1 VNTQHNNSENEL
13 PLLTE
18 VVSDSALD
26 DLPILT
32 EVVTDVHGKDAAP
45 DSEKLLME
53 PLVKQL
59 SIGLRRETSASEPLL
74 IAIRLGEQT
83 TLAKSLVMA
92 GHPNE
97 TCDFQTSAV
106 QETVA
111 CESAVP
117 RAFNPEEM
125 QQLLQQL
132 EVHLETVFT
141 SRLNTQIEQLQ
152 RLAVDLA
159 VSEFKAE
166 LPKLLREALNK
177 TDVSR

>member
-1 VNTQHNNSENEL
+1 MNTQHNSSENEL

-45 DSEKLLME
+45 DSEKLLIE
-53 PLVKQL
+53 PLVKQ
-59 SIGLRRETSASEPLL
+59 
-74 IAIRLGEQT
+74 
-83 TLAKSLVMA
+83 
-92 GHPNE
+92 PNE

-132 EVHLETVFT
+132 EIHLETVFT

-159 VSEFKAE
+159 VSELKAE
-166 LPKLLREALNK
+166 LPQLLRDALNK

>member
-1 VNTQHNNSENEL
+1 MNTQHNNSDNEL

-18 VVSDSALD
+18 MVNDSALD
-26 DLPILT
+26 ELPILT
-32 EVVTDVHGKDAAP
+32 EVVTDGNDKATPP
-45 DSEKLLME
+45 DSETLL
-53 PLVKQL
+53 
-59 SIGLRRETSASEPLL
+59 
-74 IAIRLGEQT
+74 
-83 TLAKSLVMA
+83 A

-132 EVHLETVFT
+132 EIHLETVFT

-159 VSEFKAE
+159 VSELKAE
-166 LPKLLREALNK
+166 LPQLLRDALNK

>member
-1 VNTQHNNSENEL
+1 VNTQHNNPENEL

-18 VVSDSALD
+18 VVRDSALE

-32 EVVTDVHGKDAAP
+32 EVVANGHDQDIAP
-45 DSEKLLME
+45 DSEKHLMK

-59 SIGLRRETSASEPLL
+59 SIGLGRETSASKPLL
-74 IAIRLGEQT
+74 IAIRPCEQT
-83 TLAKSLVMA
+83 TLAKSQVMA

-97 TCDFQTSAV
+97 TGDFQDSAGR
-106 QETVA
+106 ETVA
-111 CESAVP
+111 CESAMP
-117 RAFNPEEM
+117 RALNPEEM

-141 SRLNTQIEQLQ
+141 SRLNTQLEQLQ

-159 VSEFKAE
+159 VSELKAE
-166 LPKLLREALNK
+166 LPQLLRDALNK
-177 TDVSR
+177 TDVNR